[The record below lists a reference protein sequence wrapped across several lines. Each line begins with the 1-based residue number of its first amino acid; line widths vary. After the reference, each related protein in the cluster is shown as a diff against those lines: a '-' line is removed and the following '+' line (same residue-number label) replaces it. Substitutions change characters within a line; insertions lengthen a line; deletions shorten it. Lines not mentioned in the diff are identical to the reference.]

1 MRNWW
6 QQLKAFKLL
15 PRLWLCASAHSS
27 PHTDRRQRPFQDFA
41 HSLWIAILFSWQSV
55 WHQSWRQ
62 TLQAGLWGSS
72 IPNEQNEQSQAADT
86 HLQPHQST
94 AILLPCPP
102 PILPTPTHLFHIV
115 WQMHA
120 LGQGAAFAHLVQS
133 HCSKISFILTG
144 WRLKSSIKDTANFR
158 DKREHTGI
166 TAWSQQSL
174 QHLTQPFLTI
184 LSNSLLMLWITSNS
198 LWWNSYL
205 LKTKNRWLPCFV
217 DPYSDV
223 SVSFPFHSIITFH
236 FK

>member
-1 MRNWW
+1 MASI
-6 QQLKAFKLL
+6 LKADPAGWALRLIHTKWAEWAKPSSWCTSAAPSEHCYSSAL
-15 PRLWLCASAHSS
+15 PSTHP
-27 PHTDRRQRPFQDFA
+27 PHTYPF
-41 HSLWIAILFSWQSV
+41 HV
-55 WHQSWRQ
+55 
-62 TLQAGLWGSS
+62 
-72 IPNEQNEQSQAADT
+72 
-86 HLQPHQST
+86 
-94 AILLPCPP
+94 
-102 PILPTPTHLFHIV
+102 V
-115 WQMHA
+115 WQMHT
-120 LGQGAAFAHLVQS
+120 LGQGAAFAHLVQG

-144 WRLKSSIKDTANFR
+144 WRLQSSIKDTANFR